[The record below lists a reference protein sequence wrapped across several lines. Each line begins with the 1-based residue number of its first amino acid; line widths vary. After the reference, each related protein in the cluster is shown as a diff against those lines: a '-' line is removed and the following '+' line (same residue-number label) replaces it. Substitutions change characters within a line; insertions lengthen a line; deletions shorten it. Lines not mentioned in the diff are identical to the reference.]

1 MQGKRTHIFPNR
13 YFQLFRTHLPG
24 LRLEPLRFNPV
35 LDLLLLLGLHPLCGT
50 SYCTIFQIDSSFSFS
65 QFPPTRNGQ
74 LVNANRLTLAQNCNK
89 QATQERSLFLHKTEA
104 LIPFGHCSCTIIVK
118 KKLKCVTYWIAVLA
132 NKGLEKKTHTSQACF
147 SVGFFLWTPN
157 LEGSKTSSLSL
168 HIKCYT
174 LLWTKQNFQSPF
186 YSRASFSKQSAA
198 ANHTFPPYP
207 LSFQSSRSEI
217 IATLDLSQLN
227 LKCAIQRIWNTNFFS
242 TTFHTSFLHHCLS

>member
-1 MQGKRTHIFPNR
+1 MKKIGTTHNVPRNGKKWEGTTVQGKRTHIFPNR

-118 KKLKCVTYWIAVLA
+118 KKAKMC
-132 NKGLEKKTHTSQACF
+132 
-147 SVGFFLWTPN
+147 N
-157 LEGSKTSSLSL
+157 L
-168 HIKCYT
+168 
-174 LLWTKQNFQSPF
+174 
-186 YSRASFSKQSAA
+186 
-198 ANHTFPPYP
+198 
-207 LSFQSSRSEI
+207 
-217 IATLDLSQLN
+217 LN
-227 LKCAIQRIWNTNFFS
+227 CGT
-242 TTFHTSFLHHCLS
+242 C